1 MDAYV
6 ILAYATIYWYD
17 RWLHFSRL
25 SFHVISLFRN
35 RKRKRANIPTSLH
48 LTHLE
53 LETCCIKNPIPTSK
67 KQATHTKTNDRTK
80 TMSKL
85 TEGVQYV
92 ALFTN
97 AG

>member
-1 MDAYV
+1 MYAYV
-6 ILAYATIYWYD
+6 ILAYATIYWHVG
-17 RWLHFSRL
+17 WLHFPWL
-25 SFHVISLFRN
+25 SFHVILLFRN
-35 RKRKRANIPTSLH
+35 RKRKADNIPTSLH

-53 LETCCIKNPIPTSK
+53 LETCCTKTPIPTSK
-67 KQATHTKTNDRTK
+67 KQATHKKTNDRTK

-97 AG
+97 AE